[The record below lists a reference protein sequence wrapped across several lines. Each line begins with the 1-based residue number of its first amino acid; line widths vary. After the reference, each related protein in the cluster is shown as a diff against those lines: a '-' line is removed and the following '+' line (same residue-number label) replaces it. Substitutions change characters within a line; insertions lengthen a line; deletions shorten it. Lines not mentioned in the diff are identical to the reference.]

1 MRRCRFITHPGGVTA
16 KTFSYR
22 LSIELIQSI
31 LRGKRYY
38 NAFLFSFVP
47 PIIAMADIPTNR
59 QDYSYF
65 KAISTRWI
73 DNDVY
78 GHVNNAVYYTYFDTV
93 CNSYLIE
100 HCGFNIQSSPVIGFV
115 VASSC
120 QYVSPLVFPDTV
132 VAAMRV
138 NRIGNS
144 SVEYGVGLFR
154 NDEDSVSAHGTFTH
168 VFVNR
173 ETSKPVTIPDTLRNS
188 LSDILRT

>member
-1 MRRCRFITHPGGVTA
+1 
-16 KTFSYR
+16 
-22 LSIELIQSI
+22 
-31 LRGKRYY
+31 
-38 NAFLFSFVP
+38 
-47 PIIAMADIPTNR
+47 MADNPTNR

-65 KAISTRWI
+65 KQISTRWI

-100 HCGFNIQSSPVIGFV
+100 RCGLTLQSSPIVGFV

-120 QYVSPLVFPDTV
+120 QYISPIVFPDNV

-154 NDEDSVSAHGTFTH
+154 NDEDTASACGTFTH
-168 VFVNR
+168 VFVDRDTN
-173 ETSKPVTIPDTLRNS
+173 KPVSIPDTIRHPLGA
-188 LSDILRT
+188 ILRP